1 MKQHSELVFTA
12 RKYLTERQYHKYR
25 PRMMFAILRSAII
38 MTNYERLIAPADIKL
53 EKGAEQTLSV
63 RIVNT
68 LNKVI
73 KENYALK
80 LSIISDDRELAA
92 LKATYDEGTSR
103 YIVIIPGEL

>member
-53 EKGAEQTLSV
+53 EKGAE
-63 RIVNT
+63 
-68 LNKVI
+68 
-73 KENYALK
+73 
-80 LSIISDDRELAA
+80 
-92 LKATYDEGTSR
+92 
-103 YIVIIPGEL
+103 